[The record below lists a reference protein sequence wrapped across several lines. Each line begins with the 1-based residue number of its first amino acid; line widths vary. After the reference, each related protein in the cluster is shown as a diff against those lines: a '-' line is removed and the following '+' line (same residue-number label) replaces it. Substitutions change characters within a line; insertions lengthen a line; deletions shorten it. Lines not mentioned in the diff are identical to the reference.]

1 MIPDLSELKQ
11 RFYKLKETLTAAPA
25 GMFSL
30 PCPKDPVTT
39 DVTGPL
45 QGQGADHDSDWKSG
59 ASDLVMES
67 EIWWT
72 VLFRQQSIFLTLSSL
87 LKEPRSDPFQG
98 RSICQKILLG
108 VLSSEKNL
116 FDRMIFS

>member
-72 VLFRQQSIFLTLSSL
+72 VLISPAVHL
-87 LKEPRSDPFQG
+87 PDAFQLAEG
-98 RSICQKILLG
+98 AK
-108 VLSSEKNL
+108 K
-116 FDRMIFS
+116 